1 MRFARRQIVPG
12 IAFGSANSFPGVDYS
27 MPFQLES
34 NYRPRGDQGQ
44 AIAKL
49 LKSVEAGNRHQT
61 LLGVTGS
68 GKTFTIANVI
78 RELDRP
84 TLVISH
90 NKTLAA
96 QLYSEFKQFFPRNA
110 VEYFVSYFDYYQPE
124 AYIPRSDTYI
134 EKDSSINEE
143 IERLRLAATSA
154 LLSRRDTIVVASVS
168 CIYGITSPEDYLQ
181 MLLTVKSGQQLSREA
196 VLGRLIDM
204 LYERN
209 DVNFAR
215 GRFRVRGDVVEVYP
229 GSADEEGIRLEFFG
243 DEIESITRFDPL
255 TGHAHE
261 SLSVITFFPAKQFV
275 TPADK
280 LNRALRTIREELE
293 QRIVELESQNKL
305 LEAQRLR
312 MRTEYDLEMLQEMG
326 FCNGIENYS
335 RHLSGRPP
343 GSKPYTIID
352 FFPKD
357 LLVVIDESHATIPQ
371 IGGMYEGDRS
381 RKTVLV
387 NYGFRLPSALDN
399 RPLNFDEFMKM
410 TNQIIYMSATP
421 AEFEIQNSVVGNNGY
436 IPHRRQRIGERELVP
451 FVLPGQASPVV
462 GQAPRLP
469 SARSAGGA
477 PALQISRTDQPPE
490 KFDVRTPGAPLVVEQ
505 IIRPTGLL
513 DPKITVK
520 PLKNQI
526 DETIDLC
533 RQRVEK
539 GERVLVTTLTKRT
552 AEDLADYL
560 RDVGLKV
567 RYLHSD
573 IDAIERVEILRGLR
587 AADFDILVGINL
599 LREGLDLPEVSL
611 VCILDADKEGFLRS
625 QTSLIQT
632 AGRAARHV
640 NGEVVLFADTFTQSM
655 DALISISEY
664 RRAKQMDYNEKHGIT
679 PQTVRRAV
687 QESLHTILRGREI
700 AASVIREAGG
710 DFNVTELL
718 RELQEEMQEASANL
732 EFERAALLRDQIM
745 EVKSGAGIDK
755 IEPQRRKVR
764 YSSRSRGTGRRRSR
778 V

>member
-1 MRFARRQIVPG
+1 MLFCW
-12 IAFGSANSFPGVDYS
+12 

-34 NYRPRGDQGQ
+34 NYKPRGDQAQ

-49 LKSVEAGNRHQT
+49 TKSLQAGNRHQT

-68 GKTFTIANVI
+68 GKTFTMANVI
-78 RELDRP
+78 RELERP
-84 TLVISH
+84 TLVVSH

-134 EKDSSINEE
+134 EKDSSIDEE
-143 IERLRLAATSA
+143 IERLRLSATSA
-154 LLSRRDTIVVASVS
+154 LLSRPDTIVVASVS
-168 CIYGITSPEDYLQ
+168 CIYGITSPEDYLN
-181 MLLTVKSGQQLSREA
+181 MLLTVKRGQQISREA

-209 DVNFAR
+209 DMNFTR
-215 GRFRVRGDVVEVYP
+215 GRFRVRGDVVEIYP
-229 GSADEEGIRLEFFG
+229 ATADEEAIRLEFFG
-243 DEIESITRFDPL
+243 DEIDAITRFDPL
-255 TGHAHE
+255 TGHARD
-261 SLSVITFFPAKQFV
+261 SLSVITFYPAKQFV

-280 LNRALRTIREELE
+280 LNRALRSIRNELE
-293 QRIVELESQNKL
+293 HRIVELEAQGKL

-343 GSKPYTIID
+343 GSKPYTLID

-357 LLVVIDESHATIPQ
+357 FLLVVDESHATIPQ

-387 NYGFRLPSALDN
+387 EYGFRLPSALDN
-399 RPLNFDEFMKM
+399 RPLNFNEFMKL
-410 TNQIIYMSATP
+410 TNQIVYVSATP
-421 AEFEIQNSVVGNNGY
+421 AEFEIGNSVVGNKGY
-436 IPHRRQRIGERELVP
+436 VPHKRARIGEDELVP
-451 FVLPGQASPVV
+451 FVLPGGKRPTPNAQRPTSN
-462 GQAPRLP
+462 GD
-469 SARSAGGA
+469 GD
-477 PALQISRTDQPPE
+477 ISRTDEPPE
-490 KFDVRTPGAPLVVEQ
+490 KFDVHTPGAPLVVEQ

-513 DPKITVK
+513 DPKITIK
-520 PLKNQI
+520 PLKHQI
-526 DETIDLC
+526 DDTIELC

-539 GERVLVTTLTKRT
+539 NERILVTTLTKRT

-573 IDAIERVEILRGLR
+573 IDTIERVEILRGLR

-640 NGEVVLFADTFTQSM
+640 NGEVVLFADQVTQSM
-655 DALISISEY
+655 EALMSISEY
-664 RRAKQMDYNEKHGIT
+664 RRAKQMEYNEKHGIT

-700 AASVIREAGG
+700 ESSVIREAGG

-718 RELQEEMQEASANL
+718 RELEDEMQRASANL

-745 EVKSGAGIDK
+745 EVKSGVGISK
-755 IEPQRRKVR
+755 IEPKRRPVR
-764 YSSRSRGTGRRRSR
+764 YSRNTGRRRSR

>member
-1 MRFARRQIVPG
+1 
-12 IAFGSANSFPGVDYS
+12 

-34 NYRPRGDQGQ
+34 NFEPRGDQGQ

-68 GKTFTIANVI
+68 GKTFTVANVI
-78 RELDRP
+78 QKLDRP

-96 QLYSEFKQFFPRNA
+96 QLYSEFKQFFPQNA

-143 IERLRLAATSA
+143 IERLRLSTASA
-154 LLSRRDTIVVASVS
+154 LLSRRDVIVVASVS
-168 CIYGITSPEDYLQ
+168 CIYGVTSPEDYAQ
-181 MLLTVKSGQQLSREA
+181 MLLTVKHGQHISREA

-229 GSADEEGIRLEFFG
+229 ATADEEGIRLEFFG
-243 DEIESITRFDPL
+243 DEIDAIRRFDPL
-255 TGHAHE
+255 TGHTHE
-261 SLSVITFFPAKQFV
+261 SLNVITFFPAKQFV

-293 QRIVELESQNKL
+293 QRIIELESQNKL

-335 RHLSGRPP
+335 RHLSGRSP
-343 GSKPYTIID
+343 GSRPYTIID
-352 FFPKD
+352 FFPD
-357 LLVVIDESHATIPQ
+357 DFLTVIDESHATIPQ

-399 RPLNFDEFMKM
+399 RPLNFDEFMKL
-410 TNQIIYMSATP
+410 TDQTIYVSATP
-421 AEFEIQNSVVGNNGY
+421 AEFEIQNSVVGNKGY
-436 IPHRRQRIGERELVP
+436 FPHKRQRIGEQELVP
-451 FVLPGQASPVV
+451 FAV
-462 GQAPRLP
+462 
-469 SARSAGGA
+469 AGGA
-477 PALQISRTDQPPE
+477 DAGRGRRPRLQLSPTDEPPE
-490 KFDVRTPGAPLVVEQ
+490 KFDVHTPGAPLVAEQ

-513 DPKITVK
+513 DPKITIK

-526 DETIDLC
+526 DETIELC

-539 GERVLVTTLTKRT
+539 GERILVTTLTKRT

-632 AGRAARHV
+632 AGRAARHI
-640 NGEVVLFADTFTQSM
+640 NGEVVLFADTITQSM
-655 DALISISEY
+655 EALMSISEY
-664 RRAKQMDYNEKHGIT
+664 RRAKQMDYNETHDIT

-700 AASVIREAGG
+700 ESSVIRETGG
-710 DFNVTELL
+710 DFNLSELL
-718 RELQEEMQEASANL
+718 RELEQEMQEASANL

-745 EVKSGAGIDK
+745 EVKSGSGLAK
-755 IEPQRRKVR
+755 IEPKRRPIR
-764 YSSRSRGTGRRRSR
+764 YSRNAGRRRSR